1 MRSEGEREAGL
12 ALSVGAEGSKKRD
25 PELEAKGASLSGTV
39 ATLLSPPFFGLQE
52 GFGKQYLRCLSFI
65 SDLAQLQG
73 LEVESS
79 RLVALKALEAAARSD
94 ILYQTANDFELQIE
108 YIAPA
113 LVANCYPTPP
123 QDLKNLF
130 NASDAETGT
139 SRLSPSLS
147 NRKPPSI
154 SSPSSPPSQ
163 HDLASIAVPTLR
175 FIARLSDS
183 SQLISLHTSI
193 STFLNRHRSGEL
205 WHGNSQPFVEWL
217 ASSLLSASAPSY
229 RPGVLQWWV
238 DQVREI
244 NDTEASHKSVTLL
257 YVLATLLRGKTHLHG
272 LGVGGVLNTLG
283 ELLIRRAKSSY
294 SSPNRSKPPPSPT
307 NPNSRSTPATTS
319 GGPPTDQAF
328 STERHDVDVERD
340 QELLTRPI
348 LSTISAFASKIYYAD
363 QLDDLVSD
371 VVDLVK
377 SLRLEEG
384 GGDEKVTAATKLVV
398 AMRLLLEEAHRSEGT
413 VEGSSRNEPERP
425 KILEERRKEVSEMTV
440 RQNGTTASPD
450 RSYLPP
456 PVTTTNGLNLGATA
470 SSSAHGED
478 DVFTVRGKKDLPS
491 SQRDSRPSIVVGDR
505 QNPTP
510 ASTGQRNRVSSRT
523 FEKSLFLLTVG
534 DSILRSEYVR
544 AIVVYL
550 ETELDYKSLECRST
564 LPPELSSFWRSLHS
578 TCFHLATSPNLS
590 SPASSSS
597 SSRPTTADQSHPLAR
612 VRSQC
617 SLRGMSVD
625 STNSSRPPTINTSF
639 HSSSP
644 SGPAAPFDYSSIRFL
659 LEACHRLGSTT
670 ALLEGVPM
678 LLALDREAEEWCRGG
693 GGREAS
699 TERMQATREIVAGTM
714 REVGKKWRVREVE
727 RIGRDAIDSIKPSVL
742 PAFGIPHHAQTS
754 LASRST
760 LRPGSTILDAQAVV
774 DALAFSDALQVAI
787 ELDRTSLAA
796 LMGANWTPQLASRT
810 RSSSFASPYSNGGV
824 NGPSRS
830 ILQLPLGSS
839 TRLVSNAST
848 HTATTSPPSR
858 GPGSMC
864 TPSLADLQSSLGG
877 GSGGGS
883 PSLGL
888 RSARQSQTPSL
899 SSMRGEGTGSSSMFT
914 MGSSTTT
921 NGGSEASPSKRRT
934 KKTSPEVLLASIGG
948 GGKRGRAGTNTSSLS
963 VQL

>member
-1 MRSEGEREAGL
+1 MSYKSNIL
-12 ALSVGAEGSKKRD
+12 HW
-25 PELEAKGASLSGTV
+25 P
-39 ATLLSPPFFGLQE
+39 
-52 GFGKQYLRCLSFI
+52 
-65 SDLAQLQG
+65 
-73 LEVESS
+73 SS
-79 RLVALKALEAAARSD
+79 RIAILLLLKISKSCAFLSSLTIVIRVTLTIALIHR
-94 ILYQTANDFELQIE
+94 
-108 YIAPA
+108 
-113 LVANCYPTPP
+113 
-123 QDLKNLF
+123 F
-130 NASDAETGT
+130 NTSDAETGT

-154 SSPSSPPSQ
+154 SSPSSPPSP

-175 FIARLSDS
+175 LIARLSDS
-183 SQLISLHTSI
+183 SQLISLHSSL

-283 ELLIRRAKSSY
+283 ELLIRRAKVSS

-319 GGPPTDQAF
+319 GPPTDQAF
-328 STERHDVDVERD
+328 STERHDIDVERD
-340 QELLTRPI
+340 QDLLTRPI
-348 LSTISAFASKIYYAD
+348 LSTISALASKIYYAD

-371 VVDLVK
+371 VVDLIK
-377 SLRLEEG
+377 TLRLEEG
-384 GGDEKVTAATKLVV
+384 GGEEKVTAATKLVV

-413 VEGSSRNEPERP
+413 VDGSSRTEHERP
-425 KILEERRKEVSEMTV
+425 RVLEERRKEVSEMTV
-440 RQNGTTASPD
+440 RQNGTTSSPD

-478 DVFTVRGKKDLPS
+478 DVFTVRGKKELPS
-491 SQRDSRPSIVVGDR
+491 LQQYSRPSIVVGDR
-505 QNPTP
+505 TNLNPQQ
-510 ASTGQRNRVSSRT
+510 STSSGQRNRVSPRT

-544 AIVVYL
+544 AVVVYL

-578 TCFHLATSPNLS
+578 TCFHLATSPNLA

-612 VRSQC
+612 VRSQR

-644 SGPAAPFDYSSIRFL
+644 CGPAAPFDYSSIRYL

-678 LLALDREAEEWCRGG
+678 LLALDREAEEWSKGS
-693 GGREAS
+693 GGRETS
-699 TERMQATREIVAGTM
+699 NERMQATREMVAGTI
-714 REVGKKWRVREVE
+714 REIGKTWRVREVE
-727 RIGRDAIDSIKPSVL
+727 RIGQDVSV
-742 PAFGIPHHAQTS
+742 
-754 LASRST
+754 
-760 LRPGSTILDAQAVV
+760 
-774 DALAFSDALQVAI
+774 
-787 ELDRTSLAA
+787 RTFE
-796 LMGANWTPQLASRT
+796 TPQK
-810 RSSSFASPYSNGGV
+810 
-824 NGPSRS
+824 
-830 ILQLPLGSS
+830 
-839 TRLVSNAST
+839 
-848 HTATTSPPSR
+848 
-858 GPGSMC
+858 
-864 TPSLADLQSSLGG
+864 
-877 GSGGGS
+877 
-883 PSLGL
+883 
-888 RSARQSQTPSL
+888 
-899 SSMRGEGTGSSSMFT
+899 
-914 MGSSTTT
+914 
-921 NGGSEASPSKRRT
+921 SETDTWCRM
-934 KKTSPEVLLASIGG
+934 
-948 GGKRGRAGTNTSSLS
+948 
-963 VQL
+963 